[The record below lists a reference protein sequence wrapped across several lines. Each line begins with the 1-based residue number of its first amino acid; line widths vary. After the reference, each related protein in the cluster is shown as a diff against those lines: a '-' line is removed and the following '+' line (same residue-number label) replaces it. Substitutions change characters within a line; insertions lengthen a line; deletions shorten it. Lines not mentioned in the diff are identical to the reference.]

1 MLLTFTSTPIA
12 LTQGRISLTAP
23 GDDIRMTMVV
33 AEASYRELDRR
44 GATLCRISR
53 RLRETRPQFWC
64 QKTDLLFYDFLIR
77 LMCGPENGPRFGAT
91 ERHHFRCR
99 FLSRRHSFSKKAV
112 PDCGPN
118 CGADCVSIETQ
129 ILCTVCLC
137 FVIPARSEFIQS
149 WSQWCV
155 CGIGRIWCHV

>member
-1 MLLTFTSTPIA
+1 M
-12 LTQGRISLTAP
+12 RISLTAP

-99 FLSRRHSFSKKAV
+99 FLYRRHSFSKKAV
-112 PDCGPN
+112 PECGPN
-118 CGADCVSIETQ
+118 FGVECVRIETY
-129 ILCTVCLC
+129 ILCTGCPC
-137 FVIPARSEFIQS
+137 FVTRARPESTQS
-149 WSQWCV
+149 WSEWRV